1 MVRPYYDM
9 NKGKIFIILITFVEF
24 YSSNPAIADAIWPF
38 NTPKFEASLIC
49 RNAANQAEHA
59 AESRSMMSINEW
71 LEEFNSAEWKKP
83 EHYLDRREYIH
94 AVRTAYKNPN
104 VSPSTIS
111 KIVIEDCEARKGE
124 IIAEIK
130 KRNERK

>member
-1 MVRPYYDM
+1 
-9 NKGKIFIILITFVEF
+9 
-24 YSSNPAIADAIWPF
+24 
-38 NTPKFEASLIC
+38 
-49 RNAANQAEHA
+49 
-59 AESRSMMSINEW
+59 MSINEW

-83 EHYLDRREYIH
+83 EHYLDRRENIH

-104 VSPSTIS
+104 VSPGTIR